1 MNTVEIQETFGA
13 IFEMDQMCTGTAS
26 EPIAVGTALRLS
38 RESGETVIV
47 TVASVQ
53 VHTDKGGEQSDVLGI
68 GLRGPGAHLVQAGDS
83 LTIEAPEATAPTG
96 SGEDE

>member
-38 RESGETVIV
+38 RESGEKVIV

-53 VHTDKGGEQSDVLGI
+53 VHTDKGGEQSEVLGI
-68 GLRGPGAHLVQAGDS
+68 GLRGPGAHLLQAGDS
-83 LTIEAPEATAPTG
+83 LTIEAAVQTS